1 MATTSISPAWQ
12 KTGAIPNRRIPLSS
26 VPNAVNSPYRSATA
40 TSKRSR
46 LEQDLQEDC
55 VNNQQPPAK
64 RQALECANVRF
75 RTPPRKQAS
84 QYTDDRPAKKTT
96 NPPSITFEQKL
107 AAAKEKPSNY
117 KTERLE
123 KAASGI
129 RQWQKHYRRVF
140 PDFVFYFE
148 NIPDDVRVKYSR
160 FVRVLGAVSQLVD
173 HLDVFANENH
183 RKRRSS
189 SPKTSPMSLQSEIF
203 PGKVSRIAQRK
214 LYSLPPPL
222 LAHQQLGNLVR
233 LILLA

>member
-84 QYTDDRPAKKTT
+84 QYTDDRSAKKT
-96 NPPSITFEQKL
+96 NPLSITFEQKI

-203 PGKVSRIAQRK
+203 PGKVRRIAQRK

-222 LAHQQLGNLVR
+222 LAPQQLGNLVR
-233 LILLA
+233 LILPA